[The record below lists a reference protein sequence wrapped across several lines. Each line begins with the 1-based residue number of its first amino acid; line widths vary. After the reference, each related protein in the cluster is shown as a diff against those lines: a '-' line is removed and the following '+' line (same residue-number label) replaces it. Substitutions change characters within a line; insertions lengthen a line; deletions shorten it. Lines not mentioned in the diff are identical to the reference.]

1 MVTSI
6 TVCSMQQTFEGILV
20 EAWTAAWDRGQFE
33 ALRAISST
41 DYTRHSKSGGSSMNL
56 DQYQAEISAI
66 RQGFPDLST
75 VIDSII
81 VDGERAA
88 IFWTTKGT
96 HTETFLGVPAT
107 GKPLVTQGS
116 NHVELRDGLIHR
128 ETVTWDGT
136 ELLNALGIR
145 SLSDAIAAEKEQA
158 VKVVMADLS
167 GEPDLDAMKAFNRQF
182 VTGVTV
188 VTTMEDGKPKGL
200 AVNAYSSISLE
211 PPLVMVCVQKTSS
224 TYPAL
229 FASTHLGINIL
240 SREQKSTVSTFASKS
255 TDKFAD
261 IEWHQGP
268 EGSPLIDFS
277 SAMIEAEI
285 RERFQAKT
293 HTIFVCRVRHA
304 EGTDIEPMVY
314 KAGRF
319 FDGANLASL

>member
-1 MVTSI
+1 MVTAI
-6 TVCSMQQTFEGILV
+6 TVSSMQQTFEDTLID
-20 EAWTAAWDRGQFE
+20 AWTAAWDRGE
-33 ALRAISST
+33 VDALKTISSA
-41 DYTRHSKSGGSSMNL
+41 DYTRYGKAGGSSMNL
-56 DQYQAEISAI
+56 DQYQEEIRAI
-66 RQGFPDLST
+66 RHGFPDLT
-75 VIDSII
+75 TTIDSII
-81 VDGERAA
+81 VEGERAA
-88 IFWTTKGT
+88 IFWTTTGT
-96 HTETFLGVPAT
+96 HTESFLGVPAT
-107 GKPLVTQGS
+107 GRSVVTQGS
-116 NHVELRDGLIHR
+116 NQVELRDGLIHR

-145 SLSDAIAAEKEQA
+145 SLSDAIAAEKEPPSE
-158 VKVVMADLS
+158 VVMADLS

-240 SREQKSTVSTFASKS
+240 SREQKNTVATFASKS
-255 TDKFAD
+255 AEKFAD

-268 EGSPLIDFS
+268 EGSPLIDSS

-304 EGTDIEPMVY
+304 EVTDIEPMVY

-319 FDGANLASL
+319 YDGANLASL

>member
-1 MVTSI
+1 MVTGI
-6 TVCSMQQTFEGILV
+6 TVCSMQQTFEDTLK
-20 EAWTAAWDRGQFE
+20 EAWTAAWDRGEVE
-33 ALRAISST
+33 ALNTISTS
-41 DYTRHSKSGGSSMNL
+41 DYTRHGKSGGSSMNL
-56 DQYQAEISAI
+56 DQYQAEIRAI
-66 RQGFPDLST
+66 RQGFPDLT
-75 VIDSII
+75 TTIDSIL

-88 IFWTTKGT
+88 IFWKTTGT

-107 GKPLVTQGS
+107 GKSVVTQGS
-116 NHVELRDGLIHR
+116 NQIDLRDGLIHR

-136 ELLNALGIR
+136 ELLNSLGIR
-145 SLSDAIAAEKEQA
+145 SLSDAIAAEKTPEA
-158 VKVVMADLS
+158 EVVMADLS
-167 GEPDLDAMKAFNRQF
+167 GEPDLEAMKAFNRQF

-229 FASTHLGINIL
+229 FGSTHLGINIL

-255 TDKFAD
+255 SDKFAD
-261 IEWHQGP
+261 IAWHQGP
-268 EGSPLIDFS
+268 EGSPLIDSS

-319 FDGANLASL
+319 YDGANLASL

>member
-1 MVTSI
+1 MVTGI
-6 TVCSMQQTFEGILV
+6 TVSSMQQTFEDTLV
-20 EAWTAAWDRGQFE
+20 NAWTSAWDRGE
-33 ALRAISST
+33 VDALKSISS
-41 DYTRHSKSGGSSMNL
+41 DGYTRHGKSGGSPMNL
-56 DQYQAEISAI
+56 DQYLDEIRAI

-75 VIDSII
+75 TIDSII
-81 VDGERAA
+81 ADGERAA
-88 IFWTTKGT
+88 IFWTTTGT

-107 GKPLVTQGS
+107 GKSVVTQGS
-116 NHVELRDGLIHR
+116 NQVELRDGLIHR

-145 SLSDAIAAEKEQA
+145 SLSDAIAAEKEQTA
-158 VKVVMADLS
+158 EVVVVDLS

-240 SREQKSTVSTFASKS
+240 SREQKDTVSTFASKS

-268 EGSPLIDFS
+268 EGSPLIDSS

-304 EGTDIEPMVY
+304 EVTDIEPMVY

-319 FDGANLASL
+319 YDGANLASL